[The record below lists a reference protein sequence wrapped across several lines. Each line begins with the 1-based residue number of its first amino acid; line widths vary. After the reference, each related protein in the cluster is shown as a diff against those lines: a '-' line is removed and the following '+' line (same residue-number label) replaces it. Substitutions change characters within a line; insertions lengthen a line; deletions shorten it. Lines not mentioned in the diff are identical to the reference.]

1 MSAPTILGGRGLTA
15 GYDGMDVFEALEV
28 ELRSAE
34 CTVVTGPNG
43 AGKSTLLRCL
53 AGTQPLESGHLELDT
68 EPIDPTGPEHWRDV
82 LAILDQNAWLPDL
95 TVADHLLLV
104 GDGNTV
110 DTAMRRVGLT
120 PELGD
125 RLPGA
130 LSSGQRQRA
139 ALSVAVVRPWRVL
152 LLDEPERHLDGDGVA
167 IVADLLRDLT
177 GEGRTV
183 AIATHSTV
191 LRSLPGVQTL
201 QL

>member
-1 MSAPTILGGRGLTA
+1 MSTATILGARDLTA
-15 GYDGMDVFEALEV
+15 GYDGVGVLQGLDV
-28 ELRSAE
+28 ELRAAE
-34 CTVVTGPNG
+34 VTVVTGANG

-53 AGTQPLESGHLELDT
+53 AGMQALESGHLELDD

-104 GDGNTV
+104 GEDDDV
-110 DTAMRRVGLT
+110 DSALRRVGLT

-139 ALSVAVVRPWRVL
+139 ALSVALVRPWRVL
-152 LLDEPERHLDGDGVA
+152 LLDEPERHLDDDGVA
-167 IVADLLRDLT
+167 MVAGLLHELAAD
-177 GEGRTV
+177 GRTV
-183 AIATHSTV
+183 AVATHSAV
-191 LRSLPGVQTL
+191 LRAVPGAQVL
-201 QL
+201 RL

>member
-1 MSAPTILGGRGLTA
+1 MSSPVIMSGRGLAA
-15 GYDGMDVFEALEV
+15 GYDGASVFEELEI
-28 ELRSAE
+28 ELRAAE
-34 CTVVTGPNG
+34 VTVVTGANG

-53 AGTQPLESGHLELDT
+53 AGTQPLESGHLELDA
-68 EPIDPTGPEHWRDV
+68 EVIDPTGPEHWRDV

-104 GDGNTV
+104 GGDTDV
-110 DTAMRRVGLT
+110 DAALDRVGLS

-139 ALSVAVVRPWRVL
+139 ALSVAVARPWRVL
-152 LLDEPERHLDGDGVA
+152 LLDEPERHLDGEGIEMVA
-167 IVADLLRDLT
+167 GLLRELAAQ
-177 GEGRTV
+177 ERTV
-183 AIATHSTV
+183 AVATHSTV
-191 LRSLPGVQTL
+191 LRALEGVQTV

>member
-1 MSAPTILGGRGLTA
+1 MSAATILGARDLTA
-15 GYDGMDVFEALEV
+15 GYDGVGVLAGLEV
-28 ELRSAE
+28 ELRAAE
-34 CTVVTGPNG
+34 VTVVTGANG

-53 AGTQPLESGHLELDT
+53 AGMQALESGHLELDD

-104 GDGNTV
+104 GDDDDV
-110 DTAMRRVGLT
+110 DSALRRVGLT

-139 ALSVAVVRPWRVL
+139 ALSVALVRPWRVL
-152 LLDEPERHLDGDGVA
+152 LLDEPERHLDDDGVA
-167 IVADLLRDLT
+167 MVAGLLHELAAD
-177 GEGRTV
+177 GRTV
-183 AIATHSTV
+183 AVATHSAV
-191 LRSLPGVQTL
+191 LRAMPGAQVL
-201 QL
+201 RL

>member
-1 MSAPTILGGRGLTA
+1 MSESIIMRGRELAA
-15 GYDGMDVFEALEV
+15 GYDGVSVFEDLEV
-28 ELRSAE
+28 ELRAAE
-34 CTVVTGPNG
+34 VTVVTGANG

-68 EPIDPTGPEHWRDV
+68 ETIDPTGSEHWRDV

-104 GDGNTV
+104 GDDADV
-110 DTAMRRVGLT
+110 DTALDRVGLSR
-120 PELGD
+120 ELGD

-139 ALSVAVVRPWRVL
+139 ALSVTLVRPWRVL

-167 IVADLLRDLT
+167 MVADLL
-177 GEGRTV
+177 GELAADERTLAV
-183 AIATHSTV
+183 ATHSTV
-191 LRSLPGVQTL
+191 LRALPGVQTV